1 MGLET
6 KSLAKSHGGS
16 HANVMEKGENRKAAA
31 DQRNIVVFLDTGPRG
46 EGVPRLWPLTA
57 SLN

>member
-6 KSLAKSHGGS
+6 KSLAKSPP
-16 HANVMEKGENRKAAA
+16 AAMPNVTEKGENRKAAA